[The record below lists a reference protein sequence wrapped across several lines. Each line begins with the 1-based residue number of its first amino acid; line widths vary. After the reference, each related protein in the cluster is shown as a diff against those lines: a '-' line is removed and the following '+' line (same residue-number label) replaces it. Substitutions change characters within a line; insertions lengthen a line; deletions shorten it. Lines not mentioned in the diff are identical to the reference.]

1 MVNGIE
7 AKADRV
13 ELASTHEIE
22 GKMHLGFSS
31 LVPISYN
38 IRRSKSL
45 KVFNEVVNLEEKL
58 RNLPISPGVYLHK
71 DEAGKIIYVGKA
83 KNLRNR
89 VRSYFQSGRG
99 HDRKTRELVR
109 RIRDLEFIVTD
120 TEVEAL
126 VLESNLIKQHKPRYN
141 VLLKDDKQYP
151 HLKLTVNEPFPRVMI
166 TRKIQR
172 DGALYFGPF
181 LPASLARRTIDLINR
196 TFQLRTC
203 DIEIDGKLPRPCLE
217 YHIKR
222 CLGPCVKGL
231 CTPTEY
237 QEAVRDVR
245 LLLEGKNKELADT
258 LEARMTQS
266 SEEMRYELAAKY
278 RDLRKTVLA
287 IAEQQKMAT
296 SPERDV
302 DIFGY
307 YREGARLA
315 LQLFTMREG
324 KIVGRREFYW
334 EDLPEDDFDPSSFLS
349 DVMTQYYSTDYVPRE
364 IHVPVDFEDR
374 GLLEKALTERR
385 GRRVRILDPQRG
397 EKRDLIDLVEKN
409 AKLAFEQRFRVLKP
423 DMERV
428 LEELQE
434 VLELPR
440 FPARIESFDI
450 SHIQGAEAVGSMV
463 VCENGKMNRAEYR
476 KFKIKGVEGAN
487 DPASMHEVVFRRYRR
502 QLDEGNPLPDL
513 VMIDGGKAQ
522 LGAAATAMRE
532 LELEAIPVIG
542 VVKPPRRH
550 NEVSH
555 LLVKGREHEPV
566 FLDSHSP
573 VLRLIQMIRD
583 ETHRTAVQYHRK
595 RRELRDFTSELTA
608 IPGVGEKRK
617 NRLLRNLGS
626 IQRVSTAS
634 VAELSPFVGRKT
646 AEEIVEHFTRQ
657 RALADGGQDETDA
670 GTRGRGDA
678 ERGNISAE
686 TIAGI
691 IEPENIETRL
701 DDVEGDA
708 SDLQPIR
715 SVDQTGQVL
724 KRRKSS
730 RKRGERSSNPHGVRR
745 EKLAEEEKQ
754 NPEARSQEPE

>member
-1 MVNGIE
+1 MLQRPPAGTIPD
-7 AKADRV
+7 APGSYQFKDKDGRV
-13 ELASTHEIE
+13 
-22 GKMHLGFSS
+22 
-31 LVPISYN
+31 
-38 IRRSKSL
+38 
-45 KVFNEVVNLEEKL
+45 
-58 RNLPISPGVYLHK
+58 
-71 DEAGKIIYVGKA
+71 IYVGKA
-83 KNLRNR
+83 KNLRSR

-120 TEVEAL
+120 NEVEAL

-151 HLKLTVNEPFPRVMI
+151 HLKLTVAEPFPRVMI
-166 TRKIQR
+166 TRRIQR

-231 CTPTEY
+231 CTPEEY
-237 QEAVRDVR
+237 SESVRDVR
-245 LLLEGKNKELADT
+245 MFLEGRNRELADEY
-258 LEARMTQS
+258 EARMAKA
-266 SEEMRYELAAKY
+266 SEETRYELAAKY
-278 RDLRKTVLA
+278 RDPRKTVLA
-287 IAEQQKMAT
+287 VSEQQKMAT

-324 KIVGRREFYW
+324 KIVGRREFFW
-334 EDLPEDDFDPSSFLS
+334 EDLPADDFDPSAFLS
-349 DVMTQYYSTDYVPRE
+349 DVLTQYYSTDYVPRE
-364 IHVPVDFEDR
+364 VHVPTDFEDR
-374 GLLEKALTERR
+374 ELLEKALGERR

-397 EKRDLIDLVEKN
+397 EKRDMIELVERN
-409 AKLAFEQRFRVLKP
+409 AQIAFEQRFRVLKP

-440 FPARIESFDI
+440 FPARIESFDVSNI
-450 SHIQGAEAVGSMV
+450 SGAENVAGMV

-476 KFKIKGVEGAN
+476 KFRIRSVEGSN
-487 DPASMHEVVFRRYRR
+487 DVASMHEAVLRRYRR
-502 QLDEGNPLPDL
+502 QLDEGKPLPDL
-513 VMIDGGKAQ
+513 VMIDGGKGQ
-522 LGAAATAMRE
+522 LGAAAAAMRE
-532 LELEAIPVIG
+532 LDLEAIPMIG

-550 NEVSH
+550 NEISH
-555 LLVKGREHEPV
+555 LLIKGREHDPV
-566 FLDSHSP
+566 YLDSHSP

-583 ETHRTAVQYHRK
+583 ETHRTAVAYHRK

-626 IQRVSTAS
+626 IQRVAQAG
-634 VAELSPFVGRKT
+634 VAELVPFVGRKA
-646 AEEIVEHFTRQ
+646 AEDIVEHFRRQ
-657 RALADGGQDETDA
+657 RALAEGGGEKADGAPAGVAEGGGEDSTVMTDEVIGA
-670 GTRGRGDA
+670 EHVETRLVDPEGDA
-678 ERGNISAE
+678 E
-686 TIAGI
+686 
-691 IEPENIETRL
+691 
-701 DDVEGDA
+701 
-708 SDLQPIR
+708 DLQPVR
-715 SVDQTGQVL
+715 SVDHEGNVPKSRQRT
-724 KRRKSS
+724 RR
-730 RKRGERSSNPHGVRR
+730 RGERSTNPHGVRR
-745 EKLAEEEKQ
+745 EKLAGEDKDESG
-754 NPEARSQEPE
+754 NV

>member
-1 MVNGIE
+1 MMS
-7 AKADRV
+7 ATLD
-13 ELASTHEIE
+13 
-22 GKMHLGFSS
+22 
-31 LVPISYN
+31 
-38 IRRSKSL
+38 
-45 KVFNEVVNLEEKL
+45 EKL
-58 RNLPISPGVYLHK
+58 QNLPTSPGVYLHK
-71 DEAGKIIYVGKA
+71 DETGKIIYVGKA

-109 RIRDLEFIVTD
+109 RIRDLEFIITD

-126 VLESNLIKQHKPRYN
+126 VLESNLIKLHKPRYN

-151 HLKLTVNEPFPRVMI
+151 HLKLTINEPFPRVMI

-231 CTPTEY
+231 CAPAEY

-245 LLLEGKNKELADT
+245 LLLEGKNKELIDT
-258 LEARMTQS
+258 LEARMMQH

-278 RDLRKTVLA
+278 RDMRQTVLA
-287 IAEQQKMAT
+287 LAEQQKMAT
-296 SPERDV
+296 SPDRDV

-324 KIVGRREFYW
+324 KVIGRREFFW
-334 EDLPEDDFDPSSFLS
+334 EDLAEDDFNPSMFLS
-349 DVMTQYYSTDYVPRE
+349 DVLTQYYSTDYVPLE

-374 GLLEKALTERR
+374 ELLEKALTERR

-397 EKRDLIDLVEKN
+397 KKRELVELVEKN
-409 AKLAFEQRFRVLKP
+409 AKIAFEQRFRVLKP

-434 VLELPR
+434 ILELPR
-440 FPARIESFDI
+440 FPTRIESFDI
-450 SHIQGAEAVGSMV
+450 SHIQGAENVGGLV

-476 KFKIKGVEGAN
+476 KFKIKSVEGAN

-502 QLDEGNPLPDL
+502 QLDEGKPLPDL

-522 LGAAATAMRE
+522 LNAAAAAMRE
-532 LELEAIPVIG
+532 LDLEAIPMIG

-550 NEVSH
+550 SEVSH
-555 LLVKGREHEPV
+555 LLLKGREHEPI

-617 NRLLRNLGS
+617 TRLLRNLGS
-626 IQRVSTAS
+626 IQRVATAS

-646 AEEIVEHFTRQ
+646 AEEIVDHFTRQ
-657 RALADGGQDETDA
+657 RALAEGQLDAETQESGGAARGKISPETKAAIIEAEDET
-670 GTRGRGDA
+670 A
-678 ERGNISAE
+678 E
-686 TIAGI
+686 
-691 IEPENIETRL
+691 IETRL
-701 DDVEGDA
+701 DD
-708 SDLQPIR
+708 
-715 SVDQTGQVL
+715 
-724 KRRKSS
+724 
-730 RKRGERSSNPHGVRR
+730 
-745 EKLAEEEKQ
+745 
-754 NPEARSQEPE
+754 PEATPQTSNRFAP